1 MRKILKFNKVAASAN
16 DANVFHY
23 VNADDIKYFVTAST
37 TCTIYVLGAGANAAY
52 DTITITGA
60 SGDGDVIADKLAEL
74 IYANKFA
81 GGGAVYTIDKD
92 FVAGITTLAY
102 AVV

>member
-1 MRKILKFNKVAASAN
+1 MRKILKFNKVATSAN

-23 VNADDIKYFVTAST
+23 ISADDIKYWVTAAT

-52 DTITITGA
+52 DTIVITGA
-60 SGDGDVIADKLAEL
+60 SGDGDVIADKLAQL
-74 IYANKFA
+74 IHANKFA
-81 GGGAVYTIDKD
+81 GGGAIYTIDKD

-102 AVV
+102 TAV